1 MEFKIIQKLV
11 LKNDYIHTIKF
22 LITNIR
28 LLLHLNM
35 QLKSSQTFK
44 LAKKKKKNIF
54 PWAI

>member
-44 LAKKKKKNIF
+44 LGKRKKKKIF